1 MNWEQV
7 LKNIGAMTGLLA
19 LTLAWLIQAL
29 WMRVEADKRGMQGWL
44 WAFIGIITPPV
55 GLFVFLFWRVR
66 YPVRAEVAERDAVF
80 KEMAERKVTYYQILQ
95 EKDLAESE
103 KPLTPEEQQASIAA
117 ALEAESR
124 PFRNEY

>member
-19 LTLAWLIQAL
+19 LTLAWLTQAL
-29 WMRVEADKRGMQGWL
+29 WMMVEADKRGMQGWL

-66 YPVRAEVAERDAVF
+66 YPVRAEVAERDAVL

-95 EKDLAESE
+95 EKSRAESE
-103 KPLTPEEQQASIAA
+103 KPPTSEEQQASIET
-117 ALEAESR
+117 ALETESH
-124 PFRNEY
+124 PYPKE